1 MHFYMGILIRS
12 EDVYKLKIKEIRCY
26 DHLLSKIIRIGIP
39 TGIQNIVISLSNL
52 IVQTSVNSFGATV
65 MAGFAA
71 YIKIDGFN
79 ILPVLSISM
88 AATTFAGQ
96 NIGARKP
103 DRVRKGMYISTVM
116 GAGYSVLT
124 GIMLLIFAPQ
134 VIGVFTT
141 NQKVVEY
148 GVYIM
153 RYFCPFYWM
162 LGILHVLGGTIRG
175 TGKTM
180 QAMVVFLVSLCG
192 FRVMWIAGTMAWT
205 RSLGHVMMCYPTSWL
220 LGMLL
225 MLLYVWKGKW
235 MDL

>member
-1 MHFYMGILIRS
+1 
-12 EDVYKLKIKEIRCY
+12 
-26 DHLLSKIIRIGIP
+26 
-39 TGIQNIVISLSNL
+39 
-52 IVQTSVNSFGATV
+52 
-65 MAGFAA
+65 
-71 YIKIDGFN
+71 
-79 ILPVLSISM
+79 M

-153 RYFCPFYWM
+153 RYFCPF
-162 LGILHVLGGTIRG
+162 
-175 TGKTM
+175 TGCLEFCM
-180 QAMVVFLVSLCG
+180 CWEERYEEQARRCRQWSYFWYLC
-192 FRVMWIAGTMAWT
+192 VD
-205 RSLGHVMMCYPTSWL
+205 SV
-220 LGMLL
+220 
-225 MLLYVWKGKW
+225 
-235 MDL
+235 